1 MMNVDVG
8 QFMET
13 LMMPEANLHRRVHN
27 IFRVSPLNI
36 TIVGFQWRCDVRAE
50 FQLSN
55 YLITIST
62 AISLQLSIFR
72 GSNVIGQMPCPS
84 LRCCQSFTAA
94 PVTRWFQRDWIAESA
109 AHERRRL
116 DSSGDNSCLTWSMS
130 QPALL
135 LQASKQQLNHIHMI
149 EEAE

>member
-94 PVTRWFQRDWIAESA
+94 PVTCWFQRDWIAESA
-109 AHERRRL
+109 AHERRRRL
-116 DSSGDNSCLTWSMS
+116 ETAVGITAVWLGACHSPRCSSKHPSSSSTTFIW
-130 QPALL
+130 
-135 LQASKQQLNHIHMI
+135 
-149 EEAE
+149 